1 MGTYASSEWRNEW
14 DRPED
19 VAFYVTMEFKVLRR
33 IAWDGEL
40 RALRSHLDTVCEH
53 LESNPD
59 VGEWNLKADLDE
71 ATLEVQVV
79 VAASDENAAE
89 ACARSVVGEAIRRA
103 GAMHEGLLSLRE
115 ESSARIHANAW
126 YGLRTPKWQPRRV
139 ELCKI

>member
-1 MGTYASSEWRNEW
+1 M
-14 DRPED
+14 
-19 VAFYVTMEFKVLRR
+19 AFYVTMDFKVLRR
-33 IAWDGEL
+33 IAWDGQS

-79 VAASDENAAE
+79 VVASDASAAE
-89 ACARSVVGEAIRRA
+89 ASARSAIGEAIRRS

-115 ESSARIHANAW
+115 ESTARIRANAW
-126 YGLRTPKWQPRRV
+126 HGLLTPKWQPRRV
-139 ELCKI
+139 ELSEI